1 MDNLIAGVVGVVLFL
16 AFVFGL
22 AQSIGALPFVVIV
35 AIVAALALI
44 DLWQSV
50 KPKPQQHD
58 VTRRDP

>member
-1 MDNLIAGVVGVVLFL
+1 MDNLITGVVGIVLFL

-22 AQSIGALPFVVIV
+22 AQSIGALPFAVIV
-35 AIVAALALI
+35 SVVAVMALS

-50 KPKPQQHD
+50 KPKPHQHD